1 MPAKMQLIVLK
12 NTGEPTGDVFA
23 VEYAP
28 DELAFAKAAHYAEIA
43 IPGLNQPIVQFIRG
57 DAETVTLNLFLDSTA
72 TGMNDNAASVTAD
85 AEKLAKLVA
94 VKGDL
99 HRPPL
104 VQLVW
109 GDDFPSPT
117 WGPGP
122 QAESSMVAIVTSVNR
137 TFTLF
142 SPNGKPLRAKVTLA
156 LKRYATIDDQL
167 AAMNLQSADHT
178 RLHTVS
184 QGETLP
190 LIAFD
195 AYQDP
200 ARWRLIAEHN
210 DLDQVRELPAGMVL
224 ELPPLPVSTGA
235 RP

>member
-1 MPAKMQLIVLK
+1 MPAKMQLIPLK
-12 NTGEPTGDVFA
+12 NTGERAGEAFT

-28 DELAFAKAAHYAEIA
+28 DELAFAKAAQYAEIA
-43 IPGLNQPIVQFIRG
+43 IPGLNQPIAQFIRG
-57 DAETVTLNLFLDSTA
+57 DAETVTLNVFLDSTA

-94 VKGDL
+94 VKADL

-109 GDDFPSPT
+109 GDDFPAPT
-117 WGPGP
+117 WGAGT

-156 LKRYATIDDQL
+156 LKRYATVDEQL
-167 AAMNLQSADHT
+167 TAMNPQSADHT
-178 RLHTVS
+178 RVHTVT

-200 ARWRLIAEHN
+200 AQWRLIAAHN
-210 DLDQVRELPAGMVL
+210 SLGEVRELRVGML
-224 ELPPLPVSTGA
+224 IELPPLPTGA
-235 RP
+235 GVRS